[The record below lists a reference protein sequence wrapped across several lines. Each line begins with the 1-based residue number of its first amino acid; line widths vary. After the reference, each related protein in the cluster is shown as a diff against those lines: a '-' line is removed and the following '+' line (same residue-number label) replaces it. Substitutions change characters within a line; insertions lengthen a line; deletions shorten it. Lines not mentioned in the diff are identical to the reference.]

1 MCILILLFHAKIP
14 KPLLI
19 SFFMTSS
26 KYTGVFIISE
36 TKRVIDIVKIMD
48 SSIVH
53 KQIEERNGMIFM
65 RLKKRRMLAA

>member
-1 MCILILLFHAKIP
+1 MYTNSVIACKNTKTFINEFFQNSIL
-14 KPLLI
+14 
-19 SFFMTSS
+19 
-26 KYTGVFIISE
+26 YTGVFNISK
-36 TKRVIDIVKIMD
+36 TKRVIDIFKIMD